1 MKITSIESISVDDG
15 WKNWL
20 FVRVS
25 TDSGLSV
32 DICVNKLYIDTRLSS
47 EFYFLRIGIDDCI
60 WPASLHLPFPDSKVQ
75 LVRAQLVI
83 GR

>member
-25 TDSGLSV
+25 TDSGLHA
-32 DICVNKLYIDTRLSS
+32 
-47 EFYFLRIGIDDCI
+47 IGE
-60 WPASLHLPFPDSKVQ
+60 
-75 LVRAQLVI
+75 
-83 GR
+83 